1 MVEELRVFIAWKKKY
16 QYNTCI
22 LPELLYF
29 VLNIVKI
36 FPLLFS
42 GESELHEFG
51 ITTNLLSLPNRLIN
65 QRKGWKG
72 LFLQWG
78 GGKCF

>member
-1 MVEELRVFIAWKKKY
+1 MAEELRVFIAWKKKY

-22 LPELLYF
+22 SPELLYF

-42 GESELHEFG
+42 GESELHESG
-51 ITTNLLSLPNRLIN
+51 ITSNVLSPPN
-65 QRKGWKG
+65 
-72 LFLQWG
+72 
-78 GGKCF
+78 